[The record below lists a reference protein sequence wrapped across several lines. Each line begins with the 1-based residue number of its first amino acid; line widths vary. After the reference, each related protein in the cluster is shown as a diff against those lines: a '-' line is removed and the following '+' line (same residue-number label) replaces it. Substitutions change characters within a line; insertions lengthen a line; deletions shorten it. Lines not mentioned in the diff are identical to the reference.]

1 MIRQGALNVYS
12 LKVDDH
18 LITVLGE
25 VPARS
30 PFARLRSPSR
40 VARSAHFELLE
51 DKGIEHE
58 ACPSR
63 RSRAIGLLVLALVL
77 PSPALVAPASAQAR
91 SQVLPDFSE
100 LYEKQGPAVVSID
113 VTQRVRRGPRMPEL
127 SEDDPFYEFFRRFG
141 PPPRGGPQREFEAQS
156 AGSGFIVSADGY
168 IVTNAHVVDSA
179 DEVRIRLTDRR
190 EFIAKVVGSDKRT
203 DVAVVKIEATNL
215 PRVVIGDP
223 EKLKVGEWV
232 VAIGKPFG
240 LENTMTAGIVSA
252 KGRDLPQENLVPFIQ
267 TDVAINP
274 GNSGGPLFNL
284 RGEVVGINSLIY
296 SRSGGYMGLAFAIPI
311 DVAMNTVNQI
321 REKGRVTRGRIGVQ
335 IQEVTKEAADSFG
348 LKTAMGALV
357 NSVEKGGP
365 AEKAGVEPGDIIIKV
380 DGRDVTSSNV
390 LPRIVT
396 QVPPGKKVVL
406 TVWRGGQSREIG
418 VVVAEMKEDA
428 PATPRRGTTPAPEG
442 EGEAEPDGPRAR
454 RPHGRTAEGRGRE
467 VGRARRGHSRRRSR
481 QHPARRRDPCDH
493 QQGRDDRGEVGRR
506 R

>member
-1 MIRQGALNVYS
+1 M
-12 LKVDDH
+12 
-18 LITVLGE
+18 
-25 VPARS
+25 
-30 PFARLRSPSR
+30 
-40 VARSAHFELLE
+40 
-51 DKGIEHE
+51 
-58 ACPSR
+58 
-63 RSRAIGLLVLALVL
+63 
-77 PSPALVAPASAQAR
+77 
-91 SQVLPDFSE
+91 
-100 LYEKQGPAVVSID
+100 
-113 VTQRVRRGPRMPEL
+113 
-127 SEDDPFYEFFRRFG
+127 
-141 PPPRGGPQREFEAQS
+141 
-156 AGSGFIVSADGY
+156 
-168 IVTNAHVVDSA
+168 
-179 DEVRIRLTDRR
+179 
-190 EFIAKVVGSDKRT
+190 
-203 DVAVVKIEATNL
+203 VKIEATNL

-380 DGRDVTSSNV
+380 DGRDVTNSNV

-396 QVPPGKKVVL
+396 QVQPGKKVVL
-406 TVWRGGQSREIG
+406 TVWRGGQSREIA

-428 PATPRRGTTPAPEG
+428 PVTPRRGTTPTPEG
-442 EGEAEPDGPRAR
+442 EGEAEPDGPRAG
-454 RPHGRTAEGRGRE
+454 RPHGRAAEGGGRQG
-467 VGRARRGHSRRRSR
+467 GRARRGHPRRRSR
-481 QHPARRRDPCDH
+481 QHPAGRRDPCDH
-493 QQGRDDRGEVGRR
+493 QQGRDHRGEVRRAGQRVPREAREERVGHAAAQARRADVLLDDPLAERGVSCILNAPHAHPLPACAGRGEIEAAR
-506 R
+506 IALEGLLVPRQGSDAKREVGVRGALSCT